1 MICLVTFSYAQSS
14 CYSELKGDTLTIGN
28 RLVERKFVWNGGNL
42 MTYSLCDKVNGKTN
56 LTASLMPDFV
66 ILKDAKSGMDGT

>member
-42 MTYSLCDKVNGKTN
+42 MTYSLCDKVNGKIRNGWN
-56 LTASLMPDFV
+56 LPGG
-66 ILKDAKSGMDGT
+66 KGDGY